1 MQFPDEI
8 IIILFNSLCSR
19 IIENLKIIIDRQKNT
34 LQRSVFHKSI
44 RYINFPTKW
53 IVASFDLFIYRRDYG
68 GEEGRNPGLAY
79 LRRLVHAYALPIIQ

>member
-53 IVASFDLFIYRRDYG
+53 IVASFDLFIVAG
-68 GEEGRNPGLAY
+68 EEEGRNPGLVY